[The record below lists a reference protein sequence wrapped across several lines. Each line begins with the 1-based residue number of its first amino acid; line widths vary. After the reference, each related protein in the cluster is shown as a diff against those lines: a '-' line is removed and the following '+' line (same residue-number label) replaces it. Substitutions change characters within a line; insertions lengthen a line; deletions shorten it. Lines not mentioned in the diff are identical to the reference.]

1 MTEAFGT
8 IKRTKLM
15 EILESFLGQDE
26 VHFIRILF
34 SNTILNIKSSSNCN
48 NIFHTNID
56 CWQGDSLRVCLFIIY
71 LEKDLRTF
79 CDGVDNNHV
88 TSEHFY
94 AAISKS
100 ILPDEYKYADD
111 TDLIKNCA
119 EKKKRQLQL
128 VVPTFAGFQFTY
140 QWYQSRTYST
150 ERRWKKNK
158 EWRSTK
164 KLDSLMS
171 DQEDILVEN
180 SSQQQSFVTW

>member
-34 SNTILNIKSSSNCN
+34 SNTILDIKSSSNCN

-56 CWQGDSLRVCLFIIY
+56 CWQGDSLRVSLFIIY

-128 VVPTFAGFQFTY
+128 VVPTFADFNLHINDTKAEHTVLKGG
-140 QWYQSRTYST
+140 
-150 ERRWKKNK
+150 EKK
-158 EWRSTK
+158 TK
-164 KLDSLMS
+164 NGAVQKNL
-171 DQEDILVEN
+171 
-180 SSQQQSFVTW
+180 TH

>member
-15 EILESFLGQDE
+15 EILESFLRQDK
-26 VHFIRILF
+26 VRFIRMLF
-34 SNTILNIKSSSNCN
+34 SNTILDIKSSSNCN

-56 CWQGDSLRVCLFIIY
+56 CWQGQFSIY
-71 LEKDLRTF
+71 
-79 CDGVDNNHV
+79 
-88 TSEHFY
+88 
-94 AAISKS
+94 ISMIPKQN
-100 ILPDEYKYADD
+100 IQYWKE
-111 TDLIKNCA
+111 
-119 EKKKRQLQL
+119 
-128 VVPTFAGFQFTY
+128 V
-140 QWYQSRTYST
+140 
-150 ERRWKKNK
+150 KKNK